1 MCVCVCARTLLQC
14 VCVRERER
22 ERERERG
29 WVGGGQTDRQT
40 VKVSV
45 CAFITWET
53 FARWRSQP
61 IVAGPDRVAGAY
73 VLENRK
79 HRHTPHTHRH

>member
-1 MCVCVCARTLLQC
+1 M
-14 VCVRERER
+14 
-22 ERERERG
+22 G
-29 WVGGGQTDRQT
+29 VGDRQT

-73 VLENRK
+73 VLESRSTDTHLTRTDTDVSTHNTARHFGEPPHK
-79 HRHTPHTHRH
+79 HGHNTTPHRLRD